1 MGAVSAGRYME
12 LRFVLMAVAIF
23 VAFVV
28 IGRLEARVGRLEAKV
43 EARVIRA
50 EASREAVARGRTE
63 VTK

>member
-12 LRFVLMAVAIF
+12 LRFVLMAVAVF

-43 EARVIRA
+43 EARVVRA
-50 EASREAVARGRTE
+50 EAAAARSAER
-63 VTK
+63 